1 MINIH
6 SNSTLYVASV
16 SVGNPHSIDDV
27 YETKVTPERNEE
39 SMSTFQNVK
48 HHEEEITEESHL

>member
-1 MINIH
+1 M
-6 SNSTLYVASV
+6 

-27 YETKVTPERNEE
+27 HETKVTPERNEE
-39 SMSTFQNVK
+39 SMSTFQSVK